1 MKSFKPVANPFKKKS
16 KPSRRVHGVSNTLR
30 EDGVLTKKH
39 HGGLRSPKTS
49 PGRSSGSKSRP
60 ARAVLS
66 RCGSSSVMAPSQP
79 PQPIDVV
86 SRAASSP
93 SPVVTKKRSRPSSRP
108 GEPSNSG
115 YSAAPIAEGEQS
127 CSSGDDTVKVF
138 VRIRPPETTDD
149 RTGCGGC
156 CVRQLSE
163 ESLAVV
169 GTADATQFSFDHVA
183 GPNVGQEKLFDVAG
197 VPVVENC
204 LRGYNSCVF
213 AYGQTGSGKTYTM
226 LGDLPANVG
235 AAWLP
240 SSSGLMPRIFQYLF
254 AQIAERHARSPAV
267 QYSCSCSLLEIYNET
282 ITDLLNPSATNL
294 QLREDT
300 TRGVYAEDLIAENV
314 QSAQQAMDMLRRGS
328 ANRRVADTNMNS
340 ESSRSHCV
348 LTCVIE
354 SKTTDE
360 NGFTNVLSSRLNLVD
375 LAGSERQKSSGAV
388 GGRLREASSINRSL
402 STLGL
407 VIMSLTDAQH
417 GRKGKH
423 VPYRDSKLTFLLQDS
438 LGGNSKTVMIANV
451 NPSQSNLH
459 ETVSTLRFA
468 RRAKFIKN
476 TAIVNEDLTA
486 DASQLKKEIARLK
499 SELARYRM
507 ICEAALNNSIPG
519 VTAPGGMPGIDNN
532 PPAPSPVFSTS
543 SSQTVLRSIPENNWP
558 QGADWDSA
566 HAYDIQLLQTRAEEA
581 ASRAVSNA
589 SRELEE
595 VFARAK
601 KDGRTKV
608 ARESACGRHTK
619 LWQSGESASSSEDR
633 QKLIATMKCNRELQG
648 QLFHLGEHVAGLSK
662 EKSILMERITEE
674 QNCLQQAET
683 RAKEALLEVA
693 RSQDTIARLTV
704 EKSNIESQLK
714 GAAESKIRIESQ
726 CIEMAKEL
734 HSTHQDLLIAI
745 QDNKN
750 LHLRNKQLE
759 ENVMGLMAEK
769 ENLLAK
775 VKMLTASQQER
786 ASRGVLVDDGDDAGC
801 NCSIE
806 IVQLQG
812 QLYEEKERTYKL
824 MRQLEIL
831 TLQQD
836 EEFLKEFGSC
846 KDQLV
851 ALLRKLE
858 EATKELNHLK
868 STLVE
873 RDSEMQDLQEYVDT
887 ATCKLAHS
895 DEQYDIL
902 EGELRA
908 QLLAKESLEKKIER
922 LETELDSIRSAQQEG
937 LEGGELL
944 LVKSL
949 QAELVEVRQE
959 NNRLSKGTEG
969 KDSEI
974 CTMKKELTY
983 LKAVASM
990 RSLVSEVKPG
1000 CGDMPLCHQE
1010 VDYEVLQ
1017 GSGARQM
1024 VDPGWDAMAGAS
1036 GCLQSSEGLQGADD
1050 ESTYSEIEVDM
1061 LEADLKP
1068 LGMNAPHGTGATN
1081 HSQLP
1086 IL

>member
-1 MKSFKPVANPFKKKS
+1 M
-16 KPSRRVHGVSNTLR
+16 
-30 EDGVLTKKH
+30 
-39 HGGLRSPKTS
+39 
-49 PGRSSGSKSRP
+49 
-60 ARAVLS
+60 
-66 RCGSSSVMAPSQP
+66 
-79 PQPIDVV
+79 
-86 SRAASSP
+86 
-93 SPVVTKKRSRPSSRP
+93 
-108 GEPSNSG
+108 
-115 YSAAPIAEGEQS
+115 
-127 CSSGDDTVKVF
+127 
-138 VRIRPPETTDD
+138 RIRPPDAVDE
-149 RTGCGGC
+149 RSGG

-169 GTADATQFSFDHVA
+169 GTAEPAQFSFDHIA
-183 GPNVGQEKLFDVAG
+183 GPSVGQEKLFDVAG

-254 AQIAERHARSPAV
+254 AQIAERQVRNPSV

-282 ITDLLNPSATNL
+282 ITDLLNPGATNL

-300 TRGVYAEDLIAENV
+300 TRGVYAEDLTAENV
-314 QSAQQAMDMLRRGS
+314 QNAQQAMDMLRRGS

-354 SKTTDE
+354 SRTTDE

-451 NPSQSNLH
+451 SPSPANLH
-459 ETVSTLRFA
+459 ETISTLRFA

-476 TAIVNEDLTA
+476 TAVVNEDLTA
-486 DASQLKKEIARLK
+486 DASQLKQEISRLK
-499 SELARYRM
+499 QELSRYRM
-507 ICEAALNNSIPG
+507 ICEAALNNSVPG
-519 VTAPGGMPGIDNN
+519 VPASGGAGGMDN
-532 PPAPSPVFSTS
+532 PPPASPALSTS
-543 SSQTVLRSIPENNWP
+543 SSQTVLRSIPESGWP
-558 QGADWDSA
+558 QVPMAEWDTV

-581 ASRAVSNA
+581 ASRAVSDA
-589 SRELEE
+589 SRKIEE
-595 VFARAK
+595 AFARA
-601 KDGRTKV
+601 DKV
-608 ARESACGRHTK
+608 VRRRVAHEAAHQSACAKGVRGRRR
-619 LWQSGESASSSEDR
+619 GESASVSEDR
-633 QKLIATMKCNRELQG
+633 QKLIATMECNETLQG
-648 QLFHLGEHVAGLSK
+648 KLLQLDEYVAELSK
-662 EKSILMERITEE
+662 ENANLVDRMAEE
-674 QNCLQQAET
+674 QSCLAQAEA

-693 RSQDTIARLTV
+693 RSKDLIAQLTAEKESV
-704 EKSNIESQLK
+704 EVQLR
-714 GAAESKIRIESQ
+714 GAADSKLEIESQ
-726 CIEMAKEL
+726 CLEIANEL
-734 HSTHQDLLIAI
+734 RCTHQDLIIALK
-745 QDNKN
+745 DNKE
-750 LHLRNKQLE
+750 LHLKNKELE
-759 ENVMGLMAEK
+759 ENVMGLMEEK
-769 ENLLAK
+769 ENLLTK
-775 VKMLTASQQER
+775 VKQLTASQQQR
-786 ASRGVLVDDGDDAGC
+786 VVDDDDDAGC

-812 QLYEEKERTYKL
+812 QLQEERERTYAL
-824 MRQLEIL
+824 MRQYEIL

-836 EEFLKEFGSC
+836 DEFLEEFGSC

-851 ALLRKLE
+851 TLLRKLE
-858 EATKELNHLK
+858 EATNELNHLK

-873 RDSEMQDLQEYVDT
+873 RDSEMQDLQEYAST
-887 ATCKLAHS
+887 TTCQLV
-895 DEQYDIL
+895 QYGEHCDLL

-908 QLLAKESLEKKIER
+908 QCLARESLVKKIGR
-922 LETELDSIRSAQQEG
+922 LEAELDRVRCAQQAG

-949 QAELVEVRQE
+949 QAELSELRQE

-974 CTMKKELTY
+974 SSMRRELTY

-990 RSLVSEVKPG
+990 HNIGPEVSPG
-1000 CGDMPLCHQE
+1000 CMESVLSQQE
-1010 VDYEVLQ
+1010 VDFRLLQ
-1017 GSGARQM
+1017 VSGSRQM
-1024 VDPGWDAMAGAS
+1024 EDPGWDGLVQTPADAGECEPS
-1036 GCLQSSEGLQGADD
+1036 NEGINPGDD
-1050 ESTYSEIEVDM
+1050 PTFVGGMEVDM
-1061 LEADLKP
+1061 LEADQKP
-1068 LGMNAPHGTGATN
+1068 LGVEALQCGRATN
-1081 HSQLP
+1081 HSRS
-1086 IL
+1086 ILL